1 MPSKW
6 CLADLKAYF
15 EEQGWD
21 FAGTYGRIQDLV
33 VKTMIAVEPAIVQ
46 LLQKCFVPLL
56 FTSTFWIPAPPDIS
70 DGPPGGGTMRMKKP

>member
-33 VKTMIAVEPAIVQ
+33 VKTMIAFFQ
-46 LLQKCFVPLL
+46 QNLLDFSLSSLGLKASL
-56 FTSTFWIPAPPDIS
+56 
-70 DGPPGGGTMRMKKP
+70 RK